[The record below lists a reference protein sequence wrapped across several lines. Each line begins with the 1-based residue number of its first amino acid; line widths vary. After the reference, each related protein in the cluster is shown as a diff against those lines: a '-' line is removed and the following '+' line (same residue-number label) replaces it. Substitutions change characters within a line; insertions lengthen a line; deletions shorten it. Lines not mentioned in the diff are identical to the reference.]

1 MSSFT
6 SDQAMFLLVEDSES
20 DVILIRRAFQKG
32 NIVNPLHVVKNGDD
46 AICYLKGEG
55 VYSNRA
61 EYPLPDLVLL
71 DLKLPGRDGFE
82 VLRWIRQQP
91 ELKALRVVVLTSS
104 DRIQDVN
111 LAYQLGANSFL
122 VKPVDFERFVEIS
135 QALKGYWIW
144 LSKAPEI
151 SRKPQ
156 ARGDAQVSGDASSSA
171 GADLRPPTA

>member
-32 NIVNPLHVVKNGDD
+32 NILNPLHVVKNGDD
-46 AICYLKGEG
+46 AISYLKGEG
-55 VYSNRA
+55 VYTNRA

-82 VLRWIRQQP
+82 VLRWIRQESGLQ
-91 ELKALRVVVLTSS
+91 ALRVVVLTSS

-111 LAYQLGANSFL
+111 LAYQLG
-122 VKPVDFERFVEIS
+122 
-135 QALKGYWIW
+135 
-144 LSKAPEI
+144 
-151 SRKPQ
+151 
-156 ARGDAQVSGDASSSA
+156 
-171 GADLRPPTA
+171 